1 MSRPVLPRQLVKLH
15 ADLPRK
21 SMRRL
26 TFGNGKEHYG
36 LDRVKYTGLEGSE
49 MWVRAGLLA
58 MNLKTALQRA

>member
-26 TFGNGKEHYG
+26 TPARLSQSQHQRKQPDFIHW
-36 LDRVKYTGLEGSE
+36 GS
-49 MWVRAGLLA
+49 
-58 MNLKTALQRA
+58 

>member
-26 TFGNGKEHYG
+26 TGWFERSCHSPK
-36 LDRVKYTGLEGSE
+36 S
-49 MWVRAGLLA
+49 
-58 MNLKTALQRA
+58 ALRFTPCDGEPMTNRMS